1 LTEPNTLRPPRL
13 GLWQR
18 IKLIWYKSRNWAGNP
33 TVSLGLILSV
43 FASFLILAPVILMLM
58 DAFTVDFADQA
69 RAGKLEGE
77 FTGYYLNRALN
88 SPIAKFIFWIPLMN
102 TALVAFVVICAT
114 LLIGGLLGWLVSRT
128 DLLARRWFST
138 ALIVPY
144 MVPSWTFALAWM
156 AIFKNR
162 TMGGLPGW
170 FESLGFTPP
179 DWLAYGFL
187 PIAVILSLHYVPFV
201 ILLVGNAL
209 RQFDSQ
215 LEESA
220 RTLGANPFQVAR
232 MIIFPLLRP
241 SIISASTLVFAKCLG
256 DVGVTYIIG
265 APVKLDLLATSLL
278 RTISTGQDG
287 MSAVLAGSIV
297 ILGTI
302 SVLIDMKLLKAAQR
316 FVTIGSKGSMHRT
329 TELGKWKWPA
339 FGFATSFI
347 LIGAVIPFG
356 ALFLTT
362 VMRVPGVI
370 SWDNFTLDFWIGHD
384 LLTTALP
391 QGILVTGEFWVATWN
406 TVWMVGLASIGAGTL
421 GLIVGYIVARSP
433 FRLLGGFLKQVTF
446 LPYLVP
452 GIAFAAA
459 YLAMFA
465 TPRGPIPSLYGTG
478 YILVIALLASQM
490 PFASRAGIAAMMQMG
505 KDPEEAAQI
514 VGAGWWRRAISV
526 VLPIHRGALVAGIL
540 LPFISGIKG
549 LSLVI
554 LLAVPGTDLLTT
566 YAVRLL
572 DFGYAQAANAVAIM
586 ICIVAFVGTW
596 FGQKIGKSNLA
607 SGIGG

>member
-1 LTEPNTLRPPRL
+1 MTQFSLPKSPKQVLWPSLRV
-13 GLWQR
+13 
-18 IKLIWYKSRNWAGNP
+18 IWYRSQNWARNP
-33 TVSLGLILSV
+33 TVTIGIILSV
-43 FASFLILAPVILMLM
+43 FAAYLILAPVIMMLM

-69 RAGKLEGE
+69 RSSKLEGE
-77 FTGYYLNRALN
+77 LTGYYLNRAMN
-88 SPIAKFIFWIPLMN
+88 SPIAKYIFWLPLMN
-102 TALVAFVVICAT
+102 TLFVSIMVIIAT
-114 LLIGGLLGWLVSRT
+114 LLVGGLLGWLVSRT
-128 DLLARRWFST
+128 DLLGKRWFST

-170 FESLGFTPP
+170 LESLGFTPP
-179 DWLAYGFL
+179 DWLSYGFF
-187 PIAVILSLHYVPFV
+187 PIVVILSLHYVPFV
-201 ILLVGNAL
+201 VLLVGNAL

-220 RTLGANPFQVAR
+220 RTLGASSFQVAR
-232 MIIFPLLRP
+232 RIVFPLLRP
-241 SIISASTLVFAKCLG
+241 SIISAATLVFAKCLG

-287 MSAVLAGSIV
+287 MSAVLAGTIV
-297 ILGTI
+297 ILGTV

-316 FVTIGSKGSMHRT
+316 FVTIGSKGSLHRT
-329 TELGKWKWPA
+329 TVLGKWKWPA
-339 FGFATSFI
+339 FGFASSFV
-347 LIGAVIPFG
+347 LIGAIIPFA
-356 ALFLTT
+356 ALLLTT
-362 VMRVPGVI
+362 VMRMPGI
-370 SWDNFTLDFWIGHD
+370 FSWDNFTLEFWVGRD
-384 LLTTALP
+384 LITTALP
-391 QGILVTGEFWVATWN
+391 QGILITKEFWVAAWN
-406 TVWMVGLASIGAGTL
+406 TVWMVGLASIGAGVL
-421 GLIVGYIVARSP
+421 GLMVGYIVARSP

-452 GIAFAAA
+452 GVAFAAA
-459 YLAMFA
+459 YLSMFA
-465 TPRGPIPSLYGTG
+465 KPHGFIPSLYGTS

-514 VGAGWWRRAISV
+514 VGAGWWRRVISI

-572 DFGYAQAANAVAIM
+572 DFGYSQAANVVAIM
-586 ICIVAFVGTW
+586 ICLIAFGGTW
-596 FGQKIGKSNLA
+596 IGQKIGKTNLA

>member
-1 LTEPNTLRPPRL
+1 MTQFSLPKSPKQVSWPSLRV
-13 GLWQR
+13 
-18 IKLIWYKSRNWAGNP
+18 IWYRSQNWARNP
-33 TVSLGLILSV
+33 TVTIGIILSV
-43 FASFLILAPVILMLM
+43 FAAYLILAPVIMMLM

-69 RAGKLEGE
+69 RASKLEGE
-77 FTGYYLNRALN
+77 LTSYYLNRAMN
-88 SPIAKFIFWIPLMN
+88 SPIAKYIFWLPLMN
-102 TALVAFVVICAT
+102 TLFVSIVVIIAT
-114 LLIGGLLGWLVSRT
+114 LLVGGLLGWLVSRT
-128 DLLARRWFST
+128 DLLGKRWFST

-179 DWLAYGFL
+179 DWLSYGFF

-201 ILLVGNAL
+201 VLLVGNAL

-220 RTLGANPFQVAR
+220 RTLGASSFQVAR
-232 MIIFPLLRP
+232 RIVFPLLRP
-241 SIISASTLVFAKCLG
+241 SIISAATLVFAKCLG

-287 MSAVLAGSIV
+287 MSAVLAGTIV
-297 ILGTI
+297 ILGTV

-316 FVTIGSKGSMHRT
+316 FVTIGSKGSLHRT
-329 TELGKWKWPA
+329 TVLGKWKWPA
-339 FGFATSFI
+339 FSFASSFV
-347 LIGAVIPFG
+347 LIGAIIPFA
-356 ALFLTT
+356 ALLLTT
-362 VMRVPGVI
+362 VMRMPGI
-370 SWDNFTLDFWIGHD
+370 FSWDNFTLEFWIGRD
-384 LLTTALP
+384 LITTALP
-391 QGILVTGEFWVATWN
+391 QGILITKEFWVAAWN
-406 TVWMVGLASIGAGTL
+406 TVWMVGLASIGAGVL
-421 GLIVGYIVARSP
+421 GLMVGYIVARSP

-452 GIAFAAA
+452 GVAFAAA
-459 YLAMFA
+459 YLSMFA
-465 TPRGPIPSLYGTG
+465 KPHGFIPSLYGTS

-514 VGAGWWRRAISV
+514 VGAGWWRRVISI

-572 DFGYAQAANAVAIM
+572 DFGYSQAANVVAIM
-586 ICIVAFVGTW
+586 ICLIAFGGTW
-596 FGQKIGKSNLA
+596 IGQKIGKTNLA
-607 SGIGG
+607 NGIGG